1 MIDSFQELRTLIV
14 DGTMTKKQKT
24 KQRKIFI

>member
-1 MIDSFQELRTLIV
+1 MIDYFQELRTLIV
-14 DGTMTKKQKT
+14 DGLMPKKQKT